1 MANITESHSC
11 QFHFTLNLGPMKP
24 INLYFIRLTS
34 SDVNWS
40 CLRKDNINLIEDF
53 QNKTKDPE
61 FAGKKVKVVENRGQ
75 LNSVKPEEVDYL
87 MGKV

>member
-1 MANITESHSC
+1 M
-11 QFHFTLNLGPMKP
+11 
-24 INLYFIRLTS
+24 
-34 SDVNWS
+34 NWS
-40 CLRKDNINLIEDF
+40 CLRKDNINLNEDF

>member
-1 MANITESHSC
+1 
-11 QFHFTLNLGPMKP
+11 MKP